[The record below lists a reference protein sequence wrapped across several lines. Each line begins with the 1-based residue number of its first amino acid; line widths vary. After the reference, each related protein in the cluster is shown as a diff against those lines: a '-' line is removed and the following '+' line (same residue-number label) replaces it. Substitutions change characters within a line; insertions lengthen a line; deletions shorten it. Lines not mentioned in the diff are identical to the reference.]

1 MVMVKK
7 KSKLVVYKWWPYIP
21 THTHMHHADII
32 LSRTEKKMGK
42 EKNRWGG
49 KEGNIQQTHPDTPI
63 TNSLWMQRVNV
74 TKF

>member
-1 MVMVKK
+1 MAI
-7 KSKLVVYKWWPYIP
+7 YTY
-21 THTHMHHADII
+21 THTHTYATCWYYFIEN
-32 LSRTEKKMGK
+32 RKKMGK

-49 KEGNIQQTHPDTPI
+49 KKGNIQQTHPDTPI